1 MPHWVDFLQIQ
12 FDKHPK
18 QTNQHIDKPRVD
30 VRNRKQ
36 APQSPDQT
44 NWNWIWNDIWK
55 FYDET
60 EISMTK

>member
-12 FDKHPK
+12 FDKRPK
-18 QTNQHIDKPRVD
+18 LTNQHIDKPCVD

-36 APQSPDQT
+36 APQTHDQT
-44 NWNWIWNDIWK
+44 NWNWIWNDILK